1 MSWAPEVFVEG
12 KWSRNQL
19 RFATEQ
25 EARDNAQNLMMRWT
39 LVDECRATEAT
50 EPVNYQWIGGRL
62 VESGH
67 ETG

>member
-39 LVDECRATEAT
+39 LVEEYRATEAT
-50 EPVNYQWIGGRL
+50 EPVNCGSAVGWSR
-62 VESGH
+62 SGH